1 MRRNSIRLLPA
12 VFLAAVSPPAPAQ
25 SPPPPLPP
33 KAQAWID
40 VATFSGFGA
49 GAPGGGN
56 PLSML
61 GSLMGA
67 GSEARNTFGQTQTLS
82 AGRWVDATLRFAAQP
97 QLAEAQWSVPAGFM
111 SPALRMQSPR
121 EARVLPEPEREPEE
135 LPREVERPR
144 GRMLL
149 YWGCDAKVRQGQP
162 RVLDFASADLQ
173 ELQRFFVSRSAT
185 GRGAHASPGRP
196 LWPSRDD
203 ARMVPAQASLVGE
216 HAFSAPGVPGNF
228 RFTLPAAQDLMPAL
242 ALRQQPSP
250 VGATDLSW
258 NALPTAR
265 AYFAAA
271 MGANAKEEMVLWT
284 SSEVPETGMA
294 LADYQTNAA
303 VDRWLRE
310 KVLMAPQVTRCTVPS
325 GIFPAE
331 GGGML
336 RLVAYGSELNL
347 VHPPRP
353 TDPQVRWEPD
363 WAVKVRVKSLATAML
378 GMHDPAAEAGGTEGK
393 EASGQGT
400 PEKADKA
407 PKQDRQEKPR
417 ALDLLRGILGR

>member
-1 MRRNSIRLLPA
+1 MSRAEIRILSLTLLA
-12 VFLAAVSPPAPAQ
+12 TGSAAVLAQTPPA
-25 SPPPPLPP
+25 PLPP

-56 PLSML
+56 PIAML
-61 GSLMGA
+61 GSLLGGGGDA
-67 GSEARNTFGQTQTLS
+67 ARNNFGQTQTFS
-82 AGRWVDATLRFAAQP
+82 TGRWVDATLRVLAQP
-97 QLAEAQWSVPAGFM
+97 QLAEARWSVPAGFM
-111 SPALRMQSPR
+111 SPALQMQSPR
-121 EARVLPEPEREPEE
+121 DVRALPEPEREPEE

-149 YWGCDAKVRQGQP
+149 YWGCDAKVREGQP
-162 RVLDFASADLQ
+162 RVLDFARADAQ
-173 ELQRFFVSRSAT
+173 DLQRFFISRSAT

-216 HAFSAPGVPGNF
+216 HAFSAPGVPENF
-228 RFTLPAAQDLMPAL
+228 RFTLAAAQDLMPAL
-242 ALRQQPSP
+242 ALRQQASAA
-250 VGATDLSW
+250 GATELSW

-271 MGANAKEEMVLWT
+271 MGSNAKEEMVLWT

-310 KVLMAPQVTRCTVPS
+310 KVLLAPQVTRCTVPA

-353 TDPQVRWEPD
+353 KDPQVRWEPD

-378 GMHDPAAEAGGTEGK
+378 GMPDAAAEAGRADAEEAAGEGR
-393 EASGQGT
+393 A
-400 PEKADKA
+400 EKAEKA
-407 PKQDRQEKPR
+407 PKPDKPK